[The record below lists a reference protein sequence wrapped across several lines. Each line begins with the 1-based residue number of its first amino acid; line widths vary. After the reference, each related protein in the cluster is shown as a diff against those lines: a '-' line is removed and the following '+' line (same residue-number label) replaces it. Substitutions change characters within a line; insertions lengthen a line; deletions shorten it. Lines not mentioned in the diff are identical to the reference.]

1 MNETLLTKVKDF
13 AGLDSDETFMQK
25 VQLQEKYLKFSLLVF
40 EKLITLDD
48 LFSAD
53 QVAKESGRDLEDV
66 LLDKL
71 EIEPNTL
78 GRSLENYYE
87 IPYFGYYPG
96 AIIRNKNLSGLNR
109 NYLKRDSWIPLES
122 TRNCVTVLIDDP
134 KDHEKVQRIKAIFP
148 KKELKL
154 KVGLKLDITNFLKSP
169 QKSLDSSKELNHQ
182 DIASLLKDYQSENYE
197 GLKVETEEVESSDAY
212 GKADSS
218 IIRLV
223 DQIILDACSRNVSDI
238 HIEPGVGDADLQ
250 VRFRVDGDCY
260 VYEEIPYQLKNAIV
274 SRIKIMANL
283 DITNRRLPQDGKF
296 KIILDNEKIE
306 MRVATLPTI
315 GGNEDVILRNLSS
328 TCLVK
333 LSDLNMSERNQ
344 ELLNTNTNQA
354 HGMILV
360 VGPTGSGKTTTLHS
374 ILDAINSPGKK
385 IWTAEDPVE
394 ISQRGLRQLQI
405 NKNIGLDFPT
415 AMRSFLRG
423 DPDVIMV
430 GEMRDKETTSMA
442 IQAALTGHLVLSTLH
457 TNSAPETITR
467 MLNMGMNPLD
477 FAEGLLLI
485 VAQRLVKTLCKFCKE
500 DWEPSGEEL
509 EKIIEDFGHDEY
521 EDLKQDMQGKL
532 SIKKAVGCSKCE
544 NTGYQGRTGLYE
556 FLEGTSTLKGMI
568 MRNAPANELREQA
581 SKDGMK
587 TLRQDG
593 LLKIFQGE
601 CDLKQVLAITRS
613 K

>member
-25 VQLQEKYLKFSLLVF
+25 VQLQEKYLKFFLLVS
-40 EKLITLDD
+40 EQLVTLDD
-48 LFSAD
+48 LISAD
-53 QVAKESGRDLEDV
+53 KMAKECGRDLEDV

-71 EIEPNTL
+71 EIEPNDL
-78 GRSLENYYE
+78 GRSLENYYK
-87 IPYFGYYPG
+87 IPYFGYYHG
-96 AIIRNKNLSGLNR
+96 ATIRNKNLSGLNR
-109 NYLKRDSWIPLES
+109 SYLKRDSWLPLES
-122 TRNCVTVLIDDP
+122 TKNFVTILIDDP
-134 KDHEKVQRIKAIFP
+134 NDHEKIQRIKAIFP
-148 KKELKL
+148 KKELRL
-154 KVGLKLDITNFLKSP
+154 KVGLKLDITNFLKPP
-169 QKSLDSSKELNHQ
+169 QKSLDSDKELNQQ
-182 DIASLLKDYQSENYE
+182 DIASLLKDFQSENYE
-197 GLKVETEEVESSDAY
+197 ALKVETEEVESSDAY
-212 GKADSS
+212 GKEDSS

-223 DQIILDACSRNVSDI
+223 DQIILDAYSRNVSDI
-238 HIEPGVGDADLQ
+238 HIEPGVGGVDLQ

-260 VYEEIPYQLKNAIV
+260 VYEEIPHQLKNAIT
-274 SRIKIMANL
+274 SRVKIMANL

-315 GGNEDVILRNLSS
+315 GGNEDVILRNLSA

-344 ELLNTNTNQA
+344 ELLTTNINQA
-354 HGMILV
+354 HGMVLV

-374 ILDAINSPGKK
+374 ILDAINSSDKK

-405 NKNIGLDFPT
+405 NKNIGLDFPK

-467 MLNMGMNPLD
+467 MLNMGMDPLD

-485 VAQRLVKTLCKFCKE
+485 VAQRLVKTLCKSCKE
-500 DWEPSGEEL
+500 DWEPSDEEL

-521 EDLKQDMQGKL
+521 EELKQNMQGKL
-532 SIKKAVGCSKCE
+532 SFKKAYGCSKCE
-544 NTGYQGRTGLYE
+544 NTGYKGRTGLYE

-568 MRNAPANELREQA
+568 MRNVPVNELREQA